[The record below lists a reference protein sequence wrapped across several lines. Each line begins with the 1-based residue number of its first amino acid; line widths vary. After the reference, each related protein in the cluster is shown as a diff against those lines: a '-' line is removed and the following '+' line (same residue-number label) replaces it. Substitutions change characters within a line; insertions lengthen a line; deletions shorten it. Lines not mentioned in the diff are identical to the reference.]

1 MSTPDPAPAPRPLVL
16 PDGRPAAAGW
26 SLDPAVKHLNH
37 GSFGAVPLVA
47 QQEQNRRRR
56 QMEASPVEWFP
67 ALPEKIAAARGALAR
82 FLRVRPDDLALVPN
96 ASAGASVV
104 YGSVPTR
111 PGGEVL
117 VTDHGYGAVT
127 MGAERLARRWGGTL
141 RTAHVPLDADADTA
155 YACVVDAIGAA
166 TGLVVIDHITS
177 ATARWMPVGRIAA
190 EARRRGVPVLV
201 DGAHVPGLAAD
212 PLAGVDCDVWVGNL
226 HKFGCAPRGTAALVA
241 RTPLR
246 DHLYPL
252 IDSWG
257 APAPFPDRFDTQ
269 GTIDATGYLAAPT
282 ALDFVADTWG
292 WDPART
298 YMRELA
304 DYAERIVAAA
314 FSELTGEDCRVDV
327 GTPVD
332 ALRLVRLPA
341 PLAATHAEADALRDR
356 VGRELGVAAAFT
368 SFGGVGYLR
377 LSTHVYN
384 TAADFEYFAEHCVP
398 VLGAWPRTDSPGGRR
413 GTHGRRPPLSASP

>member
-1 MSTPDPAPAPRPLVL
+1 MPTIDLVPAPPPLAL
-16 PDGRPAAAGW
+16 PDGRPAAAAW

-47 QQEQNRRRR
+47 QREQDRQRRL
-56 QMEASPVEWFP
+56 MEASPVQWFP
-67 ALPEKIAAARGALAR
+67 ALPGKIAAARSTLAG
-82 FLRVRPDDLALVPN
+82 FLGVAVDDLALVPN
-96 ASAGASVV
+96 ASAGASVA
-104 YGSVPTR
+104 YNSLPAC

-127 MGAERLARRWGGTL
+127 MGAERLARRWGGTV
-141 RTAHVPLDADADTA
+141 RTAHVPLDADEDTA
-155 YACVVDAIGAA
+155 YACVTAAIGEA

-212 PLAGVDCDVWVGNL
+212 PLAGVDCDIWVGNL

-241 RTPLR
+241 RTSLR
-246 DHLYPL
+246 DSLFPL
-252 IDSWG
+252 VDSWG
-257 APAPFPDRFDTQ
+257 ARDPFPERFDIQ
-269 GTIDATGYLAAPT
+269 GTVDATSYLAAST
-282 ALDFVADTWG
+282 ALDFVGDTWG
-292 WDPART
+292 WETART
-298 YMRELA
+298 YMEELA
-304 DYAERIVAAA
+304 DYAERIVAEA
-314 FSELTGEDCRVDV
+314 FCELTGEDCRVDV
-327 GTPVD
+327 GMPVG

-341 PLAATHAEADALRDR
+341 PLAATHPEADALRDR
-356 VGRELGVAAAFT
+356 VARELGVAAAFT

-398 VLGAWPRTDSPGGRR
+398 ALGAWSRNE
-413 GTHGRRPPLSASP
+413 THGGLR

>member
-1 MSTPDPAPAPRPLVL
+1 MSTTDPATAPPPLEL
-16 PDGRPAAAGW
+16 ADGRPAVAAW

-37 GSFGAVPLVA
+37 GSFGAVPLLA
-47 QQEQNRRRR
+47 QEEQNRLRR

-67 ALPEKIAAARGALAR
+67 ALPAKVAAARNTIAG
-82 FLRVRPDDLALVPN
+82 FLRVAVDDLALVPN

-104 YGSVPTR
+104 YGNAPAR
-111 PGGEVL
+111 PGGEVV

-127 MGAERLARRWGGTL
+127 MGAERLARRWGGRV

-155 YACVVDAIGAA
+155 YECVVGALGEA
-166 TGLVVIDHITS
+166 TGLLVVDQITS
-177 ATARWMPVGRIAA
+177 ATARWMPVARIAA
-190 EARRRGVPVLV
+190 AARERGIPVLV
-201 DGAHVPGLAAD
+201 DGAHVPGLADD
-212 PLAGVDCDVWVGNL
+212 PLDGLHCDFWIGNL

-246 DHLYPL
+246 EGLHPL

-257 APAPFPDRFDTQ
+257 AGEAFPDRFDTQ
-269 GTIDATGYLAAPT
+269 GTVDATSYLAAPI
-282 ALDFVADTWG
+282 ALGFVEDTWG
-292 WDPART
+292 WGAART

-304 DYAERIVAAA
+304 DYAEGIIGAA
-314 FSELTGEDCRVDV
+314 FSELAGENCRVDV
-327 GTPVD
+327 GMPVS
-332 ALRLVRLPA
+332 ALRLVRIPA

-356 VGRELGVAAAFT
+356 VARELGVAAAFT

-398 VLGAWPRTDSPGGRR
+398 VLGAWSRNRSDGGQR
-413 GTHGRRPPLSASP
+413 

>member
-1 MSTPDPAPAPRPLVL
+1 MPTIDLVPAPPPLAL
-16 PDGRPAAAGW
+16 PDGRPAAAAW

-47 QQEQNRRRR
+47 QREQDRQRRL
-56 QMEASPVEWFP
+56 MEASPVQWFP
-67 ALPEKIAAARGALAR
+67 ALPGKIAAARSTLAG
-82 FLRVRPDDLALVPN
+82 FLGVAVDDLALVPN
-96 ASAGASVV
+96 ASAGASVA
-104 YGSVPTR
+104 YNSLPAC

-127 MGAERLARRWGGTL
+127 MGAERLARRWGGTV
-141 RTAHVPLDADADTA
+141 RTAHVPLDADEDTA
-155 YACVVDAIGAA
+155 YACVTAAIGEA

-212 PLAGVDCDVWVGNL
+212 PLAGVDCDIWVGNL

-241 RTPLR
+241 RTSLR
-246 DHLYPL
+246 DSLFPL

-257 APAPFPDRFDTQ
+257 ARDPFPERFDIQ
-269 GTIDATGYLAAPT
+269 GTVDATSYLAAST
-282 ALDFVADTWG
+282 ALDFVGDTWG
-292 WDPART
+292 WETART
-298 YMRELA
+298 YMEELA
-304 DYAERIVAAA
+304 DYAERIVAEA
-314 FSELTGEDCRVDV
+314 FCELTGEDCRVDV
-327 GTPVD
+327 GMPVG

-341 PLAATHAEADALRDR
+341 PLAATHPEADALRDR
-356 VGRELGVAAAFT
+356 VARELGVAAAFT

-398 VLGAWPRTDSPGGRR
+398 ALGAWSRNE
-413 GTHGRRPPLSASP
+413 THGGLR

>member
-1 MSTPDPAPAPRPLVL
+1 MSTLDLAPAPRPLAL
-16 PDGRPAAAGW
+16 PDGRPAAAAW
-26 SLDPAVKHLNH
+26 SLDPAVTHLNH
-37 GSFGAVPLVA
+37 GSFGAVPLAA
-47 QQEQNRRRR
+47 QQEQDRRRR
-56 QMEASPVEWFP
+56 QMEASPVAWFP
-67 ALPEKIAAARGALAR
+67 ALPGKIAAARESLAR
-82 FLRVRPDDLALVPN
+82 FLRVEADDLALVPN

-104 YGSVPTR
+104 YGGVPTR

-127 MGAERLARRWGGTL
+127 MGAERLARRWGGAL
-141 RTAHVPLDADADTA
+141 RTAHVPLDADEDTA
-155 YACVVDAIGAA
+155 YACVVAAMGEA
-166 TGLVVIDHITS
+166 TGLVVVDHITS

-190 EARRRGVPVLV
+190 EARRRGIPVLV

-212 PLAGVDCDVWVGNL
+212 PLADVDCDVWVGNL

-246 DHLYPL
+246 DRLFPL

-257 APAPFPDRFDTQ
+257 APDPFPDRFDTQ
-269 GTIDATGYLAAPT
+269 GTVDATSYLAAPT
-282 ALDFVADTWG
+282 AVDFVADTWG
-292 WDPART
+292 WEAART

-304 DYAERIVAAA
+304 DYAERILADA

-327 GTPVD
+327 GTPVGV
-332 ALRLVRLPA
+332 LRLVRLPT
-341 PLAATHAEADALRDR
+341 PLAATRAEADALRDR

-384 TAADFEYFAEHCVP
+384 TAADFEHFAERCVP
-398 VLGAWPRTDSPGGRR
+398 VLGAWSRTGSR
-413 GTHGRRPPLSASP
+413 S